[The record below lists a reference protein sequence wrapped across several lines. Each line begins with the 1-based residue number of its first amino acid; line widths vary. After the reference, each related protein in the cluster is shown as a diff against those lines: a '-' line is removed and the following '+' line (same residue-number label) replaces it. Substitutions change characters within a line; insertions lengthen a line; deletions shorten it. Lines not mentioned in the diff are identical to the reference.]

1 MAPVPS
7 SERRSFLAD
16 LHAIGVHDVV
26 TAWRNSQGS
35 KSFRER
41 ITSVFVEV
49 ADRLHHTAADTAA
62 DWYDESAPDLDYT
75 AIPAPPPEPEQLERS
90 ADWALGADGNEALG
104 RMSGTLQRTVSNGA
118 RHTTE
123 LNANFEPGAR
133 WVREAAEDAC
143 EFCRLMAI
151 RGAVFRTELSALSVV
166 GRSVNLD
173 RFGKDRAA
181 IERGEMTRDEAL
193 AFRMQQRA
201 LRNVGKFDLSD
212 PAAHF
217 GTLRGTQQHGDKYHD
232 HCGCTAVEIRPGMTY
247 EPPAYVDD
255 WNRQYDKATESAD
268 GRSLKDVLKAWR
280 ALGVDS
286 PSN

>member
-26 TAWRNSQGS
+26 TAWRNSKG
-35 KSFRER
+35 KPSFRER
-41 ITSVFVEV
+41 VKLVFVEV
-49 ADRLHHTAADTAA
+49 TDRLHHTAADTAA
-62 DWYDESAPDLDYT
+62 DWYDQSGPGLDYT
-75 AIPAPPPEPEQLERS
+75 AEPAPPPPPEQLEKS
-90 ADWALGADGNEALG
+90 VDWALGGDGEQALD
-104 RMSGTLQRTVSNGA
+104 RMSGTLQKTIANGA

-123 LNANFEPGAR
+123 LNANFEPGSR

-151 RGAVFRTELSALSVV
+151 RGAMYRTEASALSVV
-166 GRSVNLD
+166 GRSVNIELSD
-173 RFGKDRAA
+173 RRA
-181 IERGEMTRDEAL
+181 IEAGQMTYDEAL
-193 AFRMQQRA
+193 ARRMAYRSEREA
-201 LRNVGKFDLSD
+201 KKAGKKVGD
-212 PAAHF
+212 ARVGA
-217 GTLRGTQQHGDKYHD
+217 LRGTRNYGDTYHD
-232 HCGCTAVEIRPGMTY
+232 NCGCTAVEIRPGMTY

-255 WNRQYDKATESAD
+255 WNRQYDKATENAD

-280 ALGVDS
+280 ALGVDN

>member
-41 ITSVFVEV
+41 IASVFVEV

-90 ADWALGADGNEALG
+90 ADWALGADGDEALG

-151 RGAVFRTELSALSVV
+151 RGAVYRTELSALSVV
-166 GRSVNLD
+166 GRSVGLQYGD
-173 RFGKDRAA
+173 RRTVQG
-181 IERGEMTRDEAL
+181 IGRDAYDEVL
-193 AFRMQQRA
+193 HQRMQMRA
-201 LRNVGKFDLSD
+201 MNNTNSLDLGN
-212 PAAHF
+212 AEAHY
-217 GTLRGTQQHGDKYHD
+217 GTLRGTQEHGDKYHD
-232 HCGCTAVEIRPGMTY
+232 NCGCTAVEIRPGMTY